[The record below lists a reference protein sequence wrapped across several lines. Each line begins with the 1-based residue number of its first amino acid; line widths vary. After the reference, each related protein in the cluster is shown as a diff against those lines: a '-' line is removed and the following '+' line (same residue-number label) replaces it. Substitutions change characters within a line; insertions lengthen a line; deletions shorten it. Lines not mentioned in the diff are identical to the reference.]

1 MKEYGLETKI
11 TLFYNDYNEYDC
23 ADDIVELVNYINEG
37 EKAKICGG
45 IGMQSHISINYPS
58 LESYE
63 AAVDK
68 FLATGLQVQVTELDI
83 MMEDG
88 NTDEELANHY
98 KDILSILVRKQKN
111 RDKSVNVRG
120 ITGVTIWGLYD
131 SISWRKDNKPLLFG
145 TGLDDPKQAFY
156 SVLEAA
162 KES

>member
-1 MKEYGLETKI
+1 
-11 TLFYNDYNEYDC
+11 
-23 ADDIVELVNYINEG
+23 
-37 EKAKICGG
+37 
-45 IGMQSHISINYPS
+45 MQSHISINYPS